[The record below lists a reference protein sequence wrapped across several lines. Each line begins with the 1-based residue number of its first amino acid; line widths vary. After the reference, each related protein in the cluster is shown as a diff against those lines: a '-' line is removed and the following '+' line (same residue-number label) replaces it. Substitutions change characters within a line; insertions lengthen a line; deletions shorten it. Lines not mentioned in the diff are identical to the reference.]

1 MPGKSGQRTHNQ
13 NGPVNAHRVEVFLPY
28 EAVVDRL
35 EGAAKQ
41 LAGASVLHRGGL
53 AILRLGAGST
63 SGENDSRPE
72 VWLQGGIHASEWIGP
87 SVVLRLMDELVR
99 NGELRARATWYL
111 LPVVDA
117 HGYKRTWAGERFLR
131 TTENGENPNLN
142 FPFQWGAAPPLLR
155 RLLGRRLRKWMGT
168 HPASAGCVKS
178 LIAELRS
185 LNNLQLF
192 LDFHGFGR
200 LWLYPW
206 CYSLS
211 PSPHHTEHK
220 AASAAALAAA
230 NRVAGGSGYRAQAAA
245 GTEVAMGGS
254 CIDFVYGE
262 IGCTHSYAVE
272 LPPSH
277 PWGGVLGATLLG
289 ALRGDPRG
297 WWRKGQDPD
306 TEVGIAAGDEMAAA
320 LSALVD
326 HVFGAGPA
334 ATATLKFSTFRDR

>member
-1 MPGKSGQRTHNQ
+1 MPGKSGQRTRDQ
-13 NGPVNAHRVEVFLPY
+13 NGPCNAHRVEVFLPY

-63 SGENDSRPE
+63 SDDNDSRPE
-72 VWLQGGIHASEWIGP
+72 VWLQGGIHANEWIGP
-87 SVVLRLMDELVR
+87 AVVLRLMDELVR
-99 NGELRARATWYL
+99 NSELRARATWYL
-111 LPVVDA
+111 VPVVDA

-142 FPFQWGAAPPLLR
+142 FPFRWGEAPPLLR
-155 RLLGRRLRKWMGT
+155 RLLGRRLRKWMGP
-168 HPASAGCVKS
+168 HPASAGCVTS

-185 LNNLQLF
+185 LNNLELF

-206 CYSLS
+206 CYSSS

-220 AASAAALAAA
+220 AASAAAVAAA
-230 NRVAGGSGYRAQAAA
+230 NRVAGGSRYRAQTAAH
-245 GTEVAMGGS
+245 TEVAMGGS

-277 PWGGVLGATLLG
+277 PRGGVLGATLLG
-289 ALRGDPRG
+289 TLKGDPKG

-306 TEVGIAAGDEMAAA
+306 AEVGIAAGDEMAAA

-326 HVFGAGPA
+326 HVFGRGPQ
-334 ATATLKFSTFRDR
+334 RPQN